1 MGRHPLQGLSPAET
15 EILRL
20 LWQLERATVQQVC
33 DRLPARR
40 TIGYATV
47 QTLLRRLEAK
57 GYIRHDVEGK
67 AHVFVPTV
75 KRDDVVKRSVGD
87 FIERLFG
94 GDPIPLV
101 QYLAQHGKITAE
113 DIDRLKRLVE
123 GK

>member
-1 MGRHPLQGLSPAET
+1 MRKVKLQGVSPAET

-20 LWQLERATVQQVC
+20 VWQLERATVQGVC
-33 DRLPARR
+33 DRLPAKRR
-40 TIGYATV
+40 IAYATV

-57 GYIRHDVEGK
+57 GYVKHDVEGK
-67 AHVFVPTV
+67 AHVFFPAV

-101 QYLAQHGKITAE
+101 QHLAEHGQITTD
-113 DIDRLKRLVE
+113 DIERLRRLIGE
-123 GK
+123 K